1 MQHAG
6 ETEQRRLETPGGDSE
21 PQKRD
26 QQMARLNWK
35 ATIVLLALIAALFAA
50 FLFYRIETW
59 PARTALNV
67 SRAFAEVAHLQPRIT
82 VHDRVFFEQTTSVL
96 ELAVVSRETQV
107 EREMEHE
114 WLGSKKRIKLR
125 GVYHV
130 KAGFDLTQPFSVR
143 VDDRTISTTLPPPRI
158 LSVDQQDIEVLA
170 FENGIWNR
178 IRAEDLEGEIRSLP
192 ILARQKAGETGIQQ
206 EALTL
211 FEKRLREKFAPQYEI
226 DFKVM
231 PGLPPTLP

>member
-1 MQHAG
+1 M
-6 ETEQRRLETPGGDSE
+6 S
-21 PQKRD
+21 
-26 QQMARLNWK
+26 RLNWK
-35 ATIVLLALIAALFAA
+35 ATIVLLAVVAALFIA
-50 FLFYRIETW
+50 FIFYRIETW
-59 PARTALNV
+59 PARTARDV

-82 VHDRVFFEQTTSVL
+82 VRDRVFFEQTTSVL

-130 KAGFDLTQPFSVR
+130 KAGFDLTQPFTVR
-143 VDDRTISTTLPPPRI
+143 VDDRTITTALPPPRI
-158 LSVDQQDIEVLA
+158 LSVDQKDIEVLA

-178 IRAEDLEGEIRSLP
+178 IRPEDVESAVRALP
-192 ILARQKAGETGIQQ
+192 VVARQKAAESGIQK
-206 EALTL
+206 EALEL

-226 DFKVM
+226 DLKVTGTA
-231 PGLPPTLP
+231 PAETLP

>member
-82 VHDRVFFEQTTSVL
+82 VRDRVFFEQTTSVL

-226 DFKVM
+226 DFKVT

>member
-1 MQHAG
+1 
-6 ETEQRRLETPGGDSE
+6 
-21 PQKRD
+21 
-26 QQMARLNWK
+26 MARLNWK

-82 VHDRVFFEQTTSVL
+82 VRDRVFFEQTTSVL

-170 FENGIWNR
+170 LENGIWNR

-226 DFKVM
+226 DFKVT